1 MNRRW
6 LLALVVILTMLGTLP
21 THARP
26 PQQRFDLPVY
36 ALTCARDP
44 GTQAEP
50 DFIFLGVVPPGCTRA
65 AGVAV
70 TLTEDGG
77 AVIGTCTTSADGRC
91 SIPVTVG
98 QSVVVTVNAATV
110 PAGYVPLI
118 RPASRQVIAQS
129 QENVALIINVPPA
142 LPGTGADTGTPVT
155 WGVAAL
161 AVLATGTYLRRRVRT
176 RTQA

>member
-6 LLALVVILTMLGTLP
+6 LLALVVILTMLGTLSAAAHP
-21 THARP
+21 AP
-26 PQQRFDLPVY
+26 QRFDLPVY

-70 TLTEDGG
+70 TLTADGG
-77 AVIGTCTTSADGRC
+77 GVVGTCTTGADGQC

-98 QSVVVTVNAATV
+98 QRVVVSVTAATV

-118 RPASRQVIAQS
+118 RPARRQVIAQS
-129 QENVALIINVPPA
+129 QENYALIINVPPA
-142 LPGTGADTGTPVT
+142 LPGTGAADRLPG
-155 WGVAAL
+155 AL
-161 AVLATGTYLRRRVRT
+161 AVLVASVLLLTAGYVLQRRGH
-176 RTQA
+176 AA

>member
-6 LLALVVILTMLGTLP
+6 MLALVVILTMLGTVP
-21 THARP
+21 ARAGP
-26 PQQRFDLPVY
+26 ASQRFDLPVY

-77 AVIGTCTTSADGRC
+77 GVVGSCTTGADGRC

-129 QENVALIINVPPA
+129 QENVALIINVPPS
-142 LPGTGADTGTPVT
+142 LPGTGAADRLPG
-155 WGVAAL
+155 AL
-161 AVLATGTYLRRRVRT
+161 AVLVVSVLLLMGGYALQRRGH
-176 RTQA
+176 AA

>member
-6 LLALVVILTMLGTLP
+6 LLSLVVILTVLGTLP
-21 THARP
+21 TNARP

-77 AVIGTCTTSADGRC
+77 GVVGSCTTGADGRC

-98 QSVVVTVNAATV
+98 QSVVVTVNTATV
-110 PAGYVPLI
+110 PTGYVPLI

-129 QENVALIINVPPA
+129 QENFALIINVPQA
-142 LPGTGADTGTPVT
+142 LPGTGAADRLPGAL
-155 WGVAAL
+155 AAL
-161 AVLATGTYLRRRVRT
+161 VTSVLLLVGGYALQRRGH
-176 RTQA
+176 AA

>member
-1 MNRRW
+1 MNGRW
-6 LLALVVILTMLGTLP
+6 MLALVVILTMLGTVP
-21 THARP
+21 ASARP
-26 PQQRFDLPVY
+26 ASQLFDLPVY

-70 TLTEDGG
+70 TLAEDGG
-77 AVIGTCTTSADGRC
+77 GVVGSCTTGADGRC

-129 QENVALIINVPPA
+129 QENVVLIINVPST
-142 LPGTGADTGTPVT
+142 LPGTGTADRLPE
-155 WGVAAL
+155 AL
-161 AVLATGTYLRRRVRT
+161 AVLVASVLLLMGGYALQRRGY
-176 RTQA
+176 AA